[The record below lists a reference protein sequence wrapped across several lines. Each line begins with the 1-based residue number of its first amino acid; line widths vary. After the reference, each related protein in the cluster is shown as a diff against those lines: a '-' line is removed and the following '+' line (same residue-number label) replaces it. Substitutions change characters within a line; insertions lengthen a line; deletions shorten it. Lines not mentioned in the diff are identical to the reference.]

1 MKYPIGI
8 QDFEKL
14 RTNGYSY
21 VDKSR
26 FVYKLAT
33 EGEYYFLSRPR
44 RFGKESLSVYF
55 GSILP
60 GQERTLQG
68 LSHI

>member
-26 FVYKLAT
+26 FVYKLDRGRILFPQSST
-33 EGEYYFLSRPR
+33 PIR
-44 RFGKESLSVYF
+44 KESLSVYF

-60 GQERTLQG
+60 G
-68 LSHI
+68 

>member
-44 RFGKESLSVYF
+44 RFGRVSFCLLWKHTSRVRRNS
-55 GSILP
+55 S
-60 GQERTLQG
+60 RA
-68 LSHI
+68 

>member
-8 QDFEKL
+8 QDFELL

-33 EGEYYFLSRPR
+33 EGEYDSLSRPR
-44 RFGKESLSVYF
+44 RIRKESLSV
-55 GSILP
+55 ILWKHTS
-60 GQERTLQG
+60 RVRR
-68 LSHI
+68 SSSRA

>member
-33 EGEYYFLSRPR
+33 EGILFPQSPTPIR
-44 RFGKESLSVYF
+44 KEPLSVYF

-60 GQERTLQG
+60 G
-68 LSHI
+68 

>member
-26 FVYKLAT
+26 FVYKL
-33 EGEYYFLSRPR
+33 
-44 RFGKESLSVYF
+44 SL
-55 GSILP
+55 I
-60 GQERTLQG
+60 
-68 LSHI
+68 HI